1 MGWDSLQLRY
11 EIMAGPYDS
20 EDDIDDDDEVG
31 RAPDDDEDWDEDED
45 EDEDEVKG
53 ASGKRKIL
61 LIAGLFVL
69 LVSGGTAAAYF
80 TGLLDPILRSA
91 LGARR

>member
-1 MGWDSLQLRY
+1 
-11 EIMAGPYDS
+11 MAGPYDS

-31 RAPDDDEDWDEDED
+31 RAPDDDEDWDED

>member
-1 MGWDSLQLRY
+1 MQLRY

-31 RAPDDDEDWDEDED
+31 RAPDDDEDWDED